1 MDMNEIRK
9 LFPVTR
15 NYNFLNHAAVAPL
28 SKPAAE
34 AVRKYVQE
42 GLDEAGLHAGFY
54 QRAEQIRQVAA
65 EFINAGP
72 DEVTFVKNTTEGLG
86 WVANGLDWTAGDNV
100 VTTRVEFPANM
111 YPWMGLEARGVQLK
125 TVGEEDGRIPLERIV
140 GAIDGRTKVVTI
152 SAVQYASG
160 FRTDLAE
167 LGRICKE
174 KGVLFCVDAIQ
185 MLGMLPLDVRAM
197 QIDFLSA
204 DGHKW
209 LCAPEGCGI
218 FYCNRSLLARLQPVI
233 AGWMCMQDA
242 RDYGNYLFEYVNTAC
257 RFDIGSYNIAGI
269 YGLGASIEMFR
280 DIGMDKVGAQVLMLT
295 DRLVAG
301 LSEKGY
307 RVVSSRAPGEASGI
321 VTFTSDRHDLAALR
335 GRLESEHRVVTALR
349 EGRLRVS
356 PHFYNTTGE
365 IDQLVSLLP
374 GH

>member
-1 MDMNEIRK
+1 MDMDEIRK

-34 AVRKYVQE
+34 AVRKYVRE

-54 QRAEQIRQVAA
+54 QHAEHVRQVAA

-233 AGWMCMQDA
+233 AGWMCMKDA

-295 DRLVAG
+295 DRLVVG

-335 GRLESEHRVVTALR
+335 GQLESEHRVVTALR

>member
-280 DIGMDKVGAQVLMLT
+280 EIGVDKVGAQVLMLT

-335 GRLESEHRVVTALR
+335 SQLESEHRVVTALR

>member
-28 SKPAAE
+28 SKPAAD

-280 DIGMDKVGAQVLMLT
+280 EIGVDKVGAQVLMLT

-335 GRLESEHRVVTALR
+335 SQLESEHRVVTALR

>member
-1 MDMNEIRK
+1 MKVNEIRA
-9 LFPVTR
+9 LFPVTQS
-15 NYNFLNHAAVAPL
+15 YNFLNHAAVAPL
-28 SKPAAE
+28 SKPAAD
-34 AVRKYVQE
+34 AVRQYVQE
-42 GLDEAGLHAGFY
+42 GLDEAGVRSGFY
-54 QRAEQIRQVAA
+54 KHAEHVRRVAA

-86 WVANGLDWTAGDNV
+86 WVANGLNWNTGDNV
-100 VTTRVEFPANM
+100 ITTRVEFPANM
-111 YPWMGLEARGVQLK
+111 YPWMGLEPRGVRLK
-125 TVGEEDGRIPLERIV
+125 TVAEENGRIPLERIAE
-140 GAIDGRTKVVTI
+140 AIDSRTRVVAI

-218 FYCNRSLLARLQPVI
+218 FYCNRSLLGHLHPVM
-233 AGWMCMQDA
+233 AGWMCMKDA
-242 RDYGNYLFEYVNTAC
+242 RDYGNYRFEYVETAC
-257 RFDIGSYNIAGI
+257 RFDTGSYNLAGI

-280 DIGMDKVGAQVLMLT
+280 ELGMEQVGAHVLMLT

-301 LSEKGY
+301 VREKGY
-307 RVVSSRAPGEASGI
+307 RVVSSRQPGEASGI
-321 VTFTSDRHDLAALR
+321 VAFTSGLHDMAAVR
-335 GRLESEHRVVTALR
+335 GHLESEYRVVIALR
-349 EGRLRVS
+349 EGRLRAS
-356 PHFYNTTGE
+356 PHVYNTVEE
-365 IDQLVSLLP
+365 IDQLIELLP